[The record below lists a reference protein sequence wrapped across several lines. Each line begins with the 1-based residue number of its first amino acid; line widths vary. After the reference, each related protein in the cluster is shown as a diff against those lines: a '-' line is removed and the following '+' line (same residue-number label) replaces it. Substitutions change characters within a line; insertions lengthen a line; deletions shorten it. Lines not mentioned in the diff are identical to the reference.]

1 MHYGGLRPVAPPLSV
16 PPFFNQGRRSA
27 FSLHSAVDPAE
38 VAPFMPRGVR
48 PDVCEGA
55 TFAEL
60 VPFRTLGA
68 GPRRRLMA
76 PYLETLLE

>member
-1 MHYGGLRPVAPPLSV
+1 
-16 PPFFNQGRRSA
+16 
-27 FSLHSAVDPAE
+27 
-38 VAPFMPRGVR
+38 MPRGVR